1 MDIVKAHEQYRM
13 LKPPKDTGAPRAVL
27 TSFGWPVLGLLPALD
42 FPPNRF
48 AVCHGVRKTYREAFS
63 PDHERALSSL
73 KSSTRK
79 INGYYECGMLWKKR
93 EMKLMAAWRWPKPGS
108 PVCCV
113 NFAETQALLRST
125 SNRHCWYLLRHAVKG
140 QNKQGKLRVVF
151 DASART
157 NGLSLNDILLT
168 RPAMLTNLFSLLIR
182 FGEYP
187 TAVSADIAKM
197 VHQVL
202 VPERDQSMLRFLW
215 REQGSPKPMEQFQMT
230 LHIFGAV
237 CSPATCTYALR
248 RTAQDHQLQF
258 LSVWQKVV
266 DNFYMDNHLDSFLSE
281 KLYRLAS
288 YLFKLYHLAIS

>member
-108 PVCCV
+108 PLRGIDYFVPISVLARRSHVKRRPHPHILPDVITEGEISSRRKWRC
-113 NFAETQALLRST
+113 AQAFVESFWKRLLREYVPCPIE
-125 SNRHCWYLLRHAVKG
+125 RPKWLRP
-140 QNKQGKLRVVF
+140 QRN
-151 DASART
+151 
-157 NGLSLNDILLT
+157 LNVD
-168 RPAMLTNLFSLLIR
+168 
-182 FGEYP
+182 
-187 TAVSADIAKM
+187 DIA
-197 VHQVL
+197 L
-202 VPERDQSMLRFLW
+202 VIEPQSPC
-215 REQGSPKPMEQFQMT
+215 G
-230 LHIFGAV
+230 H
-237 CSPATCTYALR
+237 
-248 RTAQDHQLQF
+248 
-258 LSVWQKVV
+258 
-266 DNFYMDNHLDSFLSE
+266 
-281 KLYRLAS
+281 
-288 YLFKLYHLAIS
+288 